1 MKFNTLTDYGLMPL
15 SFYDPTDPV
24 TQVYKVLD
32 SGENLD
38 DYHWER
44 FIWNYKWRYTGVKL
58 MKNEEK

>member
-1 MKFNTLTDYGLMPL
+1 MPL
-15 SFYDPTDPV
+15 YFYDPTDPV

-44 FIWNYKWRYTGVKL
+44 FIWNYKGRYTGVKL